1 MEVKKKKTCKMQC
14 KYLCQ
19 SLDKGSDTL
28 HSLLIFSSSFLLLL
42 AQ

>member
-1 MEVKKKKTCKMQC
+1 MEVKKKKKTYKMQC

-28 HSLLIFSSSFLLLL
+28 HSQLFLVIVSCSS
-42 AQ
+42 